1 MDQAGRAV
9 FESDSSESSV
19 SPRFRIGA
27 YLRHQREL
35 RGLTP
40 EELARTTRI
49 PLRSLER
56 LEAGRFD
63 DDVDGFVRG
72 FVRTVAE
79 ALGLNPDETV
89 ARMLHE
95 PELSRPE
102 ASPARPAPN
111 LGRSAILLVVLGSA
125 LLIWGFVQLVV
136 SPAPPT
142 DGPRVDSV
150 FLRVDPV
157 RVLAEAEAVRGQHS
171 ANPAISRAPDDEPP
185 ANPDPIPP
193 SAQGP

>member
-1 MDQAGRAV
+1 MDHAGRAV

-19 SPRFRIGA
+19 SPRFGIGA

-49 PLRSLER
+49 PLRSLQR

-89 ARMLHE
+89 ARMLLE
-95 PELSRPE
+95 PELSLPE
-102 ASPARPAPN
+102 APSTAPAPN

-125 LLIWGFVQLVV
+125 LLIWGFVQWIV
-136 SPAPPT
+136 SPAPPLE
-142 DGPRVDSV
+142 GPRVESV

-157 RVLAEAEAVRGQHS
+157 RRLAEAEAVRGQNS
-171 ANPAISRAPDDEPP
+171 AEKSIPRALDGEGPADPERIPP
-185 ANPDPIPP
+185 A
-193 SAQGP
+193 AQGP

>member
-19 SPRFRIGA
+19 SPRFGIGA

-49 PLRSLER
+49 PLRSLQR

-89 ARMLHE
+89 ARMLLE
-95 PELSRPE
+95 PELSLPE
-102 ASPARPAPN
+102 APSTAPAPN

-125 LLIWGFVQLVV
+125 LLIWGFVQWIV
-136 SPAPPT
+136 SPAPPLE
-142 DGPRVDSV
+142 GPQVETV

-157 RVLAEAEAVRGQHS
+157 RRLAEAEAVRGQNS
-171 ANPAISRAPDDEPP
+171 AEKSIPRALDGEGPADPERIPP
-185 ANPDPIPP
+185 A
-193 SAQGP
+193 AQGP

>member
-19 SPRFRIGA
+19 SPRFGIGA

-49 PLRSLER
+49 PLRSLQR

-89 ARMLHE
+89 ARMLLE
-95 PELSRPE
+95 PELSLPE
-102 ASPARPAPN
+102 APSTAPAPN

-125 LLIWGFVQLVV
+125 LLIWGFVQWIV
-136 SPAPPT
+136 SPAPPLE
-142 DGPRVDSV
+142 GPRVESV

-157 RVLAEAEAVRGQHS
+157 RRLAEAEAVRGQNS
-171 ANPAISRAPDDEPP
+171 AEKSIPRALDGEGPADPERIPP
-185 ANPDPIPP
+185 A
-193 SAQGP
+193 AQGP

>member
-19 SPRFRIGA
+19 SPRFGIGA

-49 PLRSLER
+49 PLRSLQR

-89 ARMLHE
+89 ARMLLE
-95 PELSRPE
+95 PELSLPE
-102 ASPARPAPN
+102 APSNLPGPN

-125 LLIWGFVQLVV
+125 LLIWGFVQWIV
-136 SPAPPT
+136 SPAPPLE
-142 DGPRVDSV
+142 GPRVESV

-157 RVLAEAEAVRGQHS
+157 RRLAEAEAVRGQNS
-171 ANPAISRAPDDEPP
+171 AEKSIPRALDGEGPADPERIPP
-185 ANPDPIPP
+185 A
-193 SAQGP
+193 AQGP